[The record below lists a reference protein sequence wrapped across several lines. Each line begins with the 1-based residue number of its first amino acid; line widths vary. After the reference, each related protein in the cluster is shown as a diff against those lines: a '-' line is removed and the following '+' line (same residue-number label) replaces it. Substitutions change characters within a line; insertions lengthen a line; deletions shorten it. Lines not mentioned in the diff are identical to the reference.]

1 MNELEKLYNA
11 VSSKFDVGS
20 YDDFTSKMSDTDSRK
35 RFYDAVSQKGFD
47 LGDYN
52 EYEQR
57 LSGKPKGVEAEENGV
72 SGSPSASTEE
82 SSLDTKKSN
91 LEYGK
96 PQPLSEE
103 EAKGVEQYVSKITKP
118 IDFSGVKLP
127 FESNTISNSDI
138 YKSRKDKLAKVDN
151 EIFKLEKKAD
161 MLSKGSSGMSF
172 EEILN
177 TDGTYQDLKKRREQ
191 IKQDLNFDDTLL
203 EKVSEDTNANFG
215 TKSFIK
221 NILRTF
227 GYTED
232 PDQVLNLDEKVKY
245 QLLDNLGSDTVL
257 KEKIAN
263 GYASLPEKEQMITKA
278 KVDVITKEN
287 TRIQKEAETILATE
301 PDETIKNEKLT
312 KLYGEYES
320 LLGSLGYD
328 LADGMLKNSFQKTTD
343 SMEFDEMVSSDGFFS
358 ETADAAGTFSEG
370 LLQTAFK
377 GSVGFISDVMSGA
390 GDLSTDQEHYSV
402 YDAFGDTV
410 RQLGNFNLA
419 PSSSA
424 KGTKLVDSEG
434 NLVVNYKTIS
444 KSLAN
449 TLPFTL
455 MLINDAKK
463 GKVTNIEQS
472 LGRLLNPTNSAKVTE
487 SLRLIDSAYRHTF
500 SDNLQDAK
508 SNGLEGAKGLIYA
521 NAFSLAEGMAEL
533 IMPDT
538 KFFKSTVGANLLN
551 TFKGDLKSAATRA
564 AMSQTIKNFAKN
576 IAMELGEEEVTA
588 LAQDL
593 TKYAMVVGH
602 ENSEFW
608 NLQKQKELAANTIV
622 MSGALSGINTTRDF
636 NANKD
641 AYYREVANGIN
652 GVQENLQEMLNN
664 KNLTEEEKKPITETM
679 KWANNLSLV
688 VSKAPKL
695 ASSKTLDLLIEKQ
708 NLLEEKKQLD
718 DSFHPEM
725 NERIEKLNEK
735 IRTQLQI
742 RKAVKEDVKE
752 ATPKQYSQSMS
763 TAINEMAKTDNK
775 INLQVDAVTE
785 QGAQAIVD
793 EGGKLFMTKDGKSGA
808 YVKADGYMGGL
819 FKNPNSTLEE
829 VGKVLQEARLE
840 AGGKYFDAY
849 GTKLEDIY
857 IKNGFKPVARVKFNE
872 EYAPEGWD
880 AKDSPLKTKP
890 DVVFFKY
897 DPNSDIKKGEGKVFE
912 TYDEAQAYTKTQLN
926 EQNTTNQI
934 SKEGEGTTK
943 GTGESI
949 QTGENRGT
957 SANVEGNKKAI
968 SEEAGKLA
976 NTVRK
981 LKVNS
986 SIKDAMSKLNSR
998 PTALFE
1004 VAWDGAMESVATT
1017 IELTG
1022 NFVQAVY
1029 DGIEHLKQSNW
1040 YRGLSPEGRAKAERM
1055 FREDLHRQYDGEK
1068 ESPSFKDSMKASIG
1082 KLQEKA
1088 IQRLIDKYE
1097 VLRKTIRQN
1106 FDISE
1111 DSKNFS
1117 QAEINM
1123 HGKAANDIEKF
1134 DKQMKE
1140 ITKEIASKGFT
1151 LDNVSDYLYAKHA
1164 GERNTYIKE
1173 HVDPENEFGSGM
1185 TPQEI
1190 DRILN
1195 RTFTEDQ
1202 IKELEAI
1209 ADKFYDITQGTRDI
1223 MKEFGLINEE
1233 QYNALQDF
1241 YKNYVPLTG
1250 FEDQTIDS
1258 VNRIEGSKMDINGHI
1273 LERSSGRS
1281 TRADNVIANIISARV
1296 SAVVKARKNEVL
1308 QTLYNLA
1315 EENPNNQVMKLYTP
1329 ETVPSKT
1336 VIDKSGKK
1344 VKQRD
1349 DVYRRDDYVG
1359 VKVDGEQ
1366 YYLKFANKELGRV
1379 LNHANVEKSNVI
1391 TKVLRSL
1398 NRYLSTTLTT
1408 LNPEFVISNF
1418 SRDIQTAVL
1427 NVMAESDIN
1436 EKLKG
1441 QNIAASVIKDTGKS
1455 IKAIYSNERS
1465 GKVDT
1470 EFQKFYEEFKADG
1483 AKTGWANQADLKSI
1497 KKKMETMVKRHQA
1510 KGFSRSGVV
1519 LKAKEALEFV
1529 NDVNTA
1535 VENGVRLSA
1544 YVNGRRAGMTRA
1556 QAARMAKE
1564 LTVNFNKSGEYGT
1577 VANSLYLFFN
1587 AAIQGNV
1594 RFIKAMTTL
1603 KKTVQE
1609 DGSVK
1614 KSLNRGQKL
1623 ALALTA
1629 FASLVTLLNQ
1639 SISDDDEDGES
1650 FYSKI
1655 PDFEKERN
1663 FIIMNPVNGKDYFKI
1678 PLPYGYNIFHNFGTV
1693 ATEVATGKRDVGDG
1707 IGFLTNATV
1716 GAFSPVSF
1724 GNGSTAQDALINAGT
1739 PTIAK
1744 PIVDLARNED
1754 YFGSQIY
1761 NENFPMGTPKPDA
1774 SLGRRTTPQVFKDM
1788 ASFINEVTGGNEY
1801 ESGAVDFSPE
1811 SMYYIYKFAIGG
1823 TGKFLTNAAETAG
1836 TAIDIAKG
1844 ENKELEARKVPF
1856 VRKVYG
1862 EPNKYVDQANFF
1874 DRFDELRQKHDAV
1887 QARAASEKDMNN
1899 RSRINNVL
1907 NTYKEVTKKLKEI
1920 RKQKKKVESTVFDP
1934 ITRTEKLNQ
1943 LDEKYYRLIKKAN
1956 RAYNEKIKNNN

>member
-679 KWANNLSLV
+679 K
-688 VSKAPKL
+688 
-695 ASSKTLDLLIEKQ
+695 
-708 NLLEEKKQLD
+708 
-718 DSFHPEM
+718 
-725 NERIEKLNEK
+725 
-735 IRTQLQI
+735 
-742 RKAVKEDVKE
+742 
-752 ATPKQYSQSMS
+752 
-763 TAINEMAKTDNK
+763 
-775 INLQVDAVTE
+775 
-785 QGAQAIVD
+785 
-793 EGGKLFMTKDGKSGA
+793 
-808 YVKADGYMGGL
+808 
-819 FKNPNSTLEE
+819 
-829 VGKVLQEARLE
+829 
-840 AGGKYFDAY
+840 
-849 GTKLEDIY
+849 
-857 IKNGFKPVARVKFNE
+857 
-872 EYAPEGWD
+872 
-880 AKDSPLKTKP
+880 
-890 DVVFFKY
+890 
-897 DPNSDIKKGEGKVFE
+897 
-912 TYDEAQAYTKTQLN
+912 
-926 EQNTTNQI
+926 
-934 SKEGEGTTK
+934 
-943 GTGESI
+943 
-949 QTGENRGT
+949 
-957 SANVEGNKKAI
+957 
-968 SEEAGKLA
+968 
-976 NTVRK
+976 
-981 LKVNS
+981 
-986 SIKDAMSKLNSR
+986 
-998 PTALFE
+998 
-1004 VAWDGAMESVATT
+1004 
-1017 IELTG
+1017 
-1022 NFVQAVY
+1022 
-1029 DGIEHLKQSNW
+1029 
-1040 YRGLSPEGRAKAERM
+1040 
-1055 FREDLHRQYDGEK
+1055 
-1068 ESPSFKDSMKASIG
+1068 
-1082 KLQEKA
+1082 
-1088 IQRLIDKYE
+1088 
-1097 VLRKTIRQN
+1097 
-1106 FDISE
+1106 
-1111 DSKNFS
+1111 
-1117 QAEINM
+1117 
-1123 HGKAANDIEKF
+1123 
-1134 DKQMKE
+1134 
-1140 ITKEIASKGFT
+1140 
-1151 LDNVSDYLYAKHA
+1151 
-1164 GERNTYIKE
+1164 
-1173 HVDPENEFGSGM
+1173 
-1185 TPQEI
+1185 
-1190 DRILN
+1190 
-1195 RTFTEDQ
+1195 
-1202 IKELEAI
+1202 
-1209 ADKFYDITQGTRDI
+1209 
-1223 MKEFGLINEE
+1223 
-1233 QYNALQDF
+1233 
-1241 YKNYVPLTG
+1241 
-1250 FEDQTIDS
+1250 
-1258 VNRIEGSKMDINGHI
+1258 
-1273 LERSSGRS
+1273 
-1281 TRADNVIANIISARV
+1281 
-1296 SAVVKARKNEVL
+1296 
-1308 QTLYNLA
+1308 
-1315 EENPNNQVMKLYTP
+1315 
-1329 ETVPSKT
+1329 
-1336 VIDKSGKK
+1336 
-1344 VKQRD
+1344 
-1349 DVYRRDDYVG
+1349 
-1359 VKVDGEQ
+1359 
-1366 YYLKFANKELGRV
+1366 
-1379 LNHANVEKSNVI
+1379 
-1391 TKVLRSL
+1391 
-1398 NRYLSTTLTT
+1398 
-1408 LNPEFVISNF
+1408 
-1418 SRDIQTAVL
+1418 
-1427 NVMAESDIN
+1427 
-1436 EKLKG
+1436 
-1441 QNIAASVIKDTGKS
+1441 
-1455 IKAIYSNERS
+1455 
-1465 GKVDT
+1465 
-1470 EFQKFYEEFKADG
+1470 
-1483 AKTGWANQADLKSI
+1483 
-1497 KKKMETMVKRHQA
+1497 
-1510 KGFSRSGVV
+1510 
-1519 LKAKEALEFV
+1519 
-1529 NDVNTA
+1529 
-1535 VENGVRLSA
+1535 
-1544 YVNGRRAGMTRA
+1544 
-1556 QAARMAKE
+1556 
-1564 LTVNFNKSGEYGT
+1564 
-1577 VANSLYLFFN
+1577 
-1587 AAIQGNV
+1587 
-1594 RFIKAMTTL
+1594 
-1603 KKTVQE
+1603 
-1609 DGSVK
+1609 
-1614 KSLNRGQKL
+1614 
-1623 ALALTA
+1623 
-1629 FASLVTLLNQ
+1629 
-1639 SISDDDEDGES
+1639 
-1650 FYSKI
+1650 
-1655 PDFEKERN
+1655 
-1663 FIIMNPVNGKDYFKI
+1663 
-1678 PLPYGYNIFHNFGTV
+1678 
-1693 ATEVATGKRDVGDG
+1693 
-1707 IGFLTNATV
+1707 
-1716 GAFSPVSF
+1716 
-1724 GNGSTAQDALINAGT
+1724 
-1739 PTIAK
+1739 
-1744 PIVDLARNED
+1744 
-1754 YFGSQIY
+1754 
-1761 NENFPMGTPKPDA
+1761 
-1774 SLGRRTTPQVFKDM
+1774 
-1788 ASFINEVTGGNEY
+1788 
-1801 ESGAVDFSPE
+1801 
-1811 SMYYIYKFAIGG
+1811 
-1823 TGKFLTNAAETAG
+1823 
-1836 TAIDIAKG
+1836 
-1844 ENKELEARKVPF
+1844 
-1856 VRKVYG
+1856 
-1862 EPNKYVDQANFF
+1862 
-1874 DRFDELRQKHDAV
+1874 
-1887 QARAASEKDMNN
+1887 
-1899 RSRINNVL
+1899 
-1907 NTYKEVTKKLKEI
+1907 
-1920 RKQKKKVESTVFDP
+1920 
-1934 ITRTEKLNQ
+1934 
-1943 LDEKYYRLIKKAN
+1943 
-1956 RAYNEKIKNNN
+1956 